1 MFRQSYPVSNGKYM
15 LHPTVYI
22 GVSKATLGRIAG
34 CFFSRVSS
42 SILLFECLDPALPV
56 ACSNAISRLSMWL
69 VPMGYI
75 GVLKATLGHI
85 AGCFCSQVSAH
96 LCVSLCICVYLS
108 V

>member
-15 LHPTVYI
+15 LHPTVYTGVLQAYI
-22 GVSKATLGRIAG
+22 RVSKATLGHIAG

-75 GVLKATLGHI
+75 GILKAT
-85 AGCFCSQVSAH
+85 
-96 LCVSLCICVYLS
+96 
-108 V
+108 